1 MRLVLSALSA
11 PTSTR
16 NLVVVRAGDN
26 SLHPGWLSG
35 DVPRNWDL
43 IVSYYGSDP
52 HKFRDANSRRI
63 DHKGGKWDGLYQ
75 LFTEHSDLLSDYDRI
90 WLPDDDIAATTAAIN
105 RTFDAMVDYDVDLLQ
120 PSLTPN
126 SYVSWYHTLANRLYR
141 FRYTNLVEVMV
152 PCLTSRHLAKVLP
165 LLRANMS
172 GIGLD
177 FIWCRLFADPRR
189 RAGILDEVSV
199 HHTRPIG
206 TALASKMRTLN
217 RSAGDDLAEIR
228 RLFPTLS
235 AEPYKEMAPYE
246 AVDLDGAIVSGRLRL
261 ALGVLR
267 GLSKS
272 DLATSPSGERSIQR
286 KKWISAR
293 RTLRYGANLG
303 PLELRAD

>member
-1 MRLVLSALSA
+1 MSAFSA

-16 NLVVVRAGDN
+16 NLVVVRAGDK

-52 HKFRDANSRRI
+52 DIFRDANSRRI
-63 DHKGGKWDGLYQ
+63 DHRGGKWDGLYQ
-75 LFTEHSDLLSDYDRI
+75 LFAEHGHLLSEYDRI
-90 WLPDDDIAATTAAIN
+90 WLPDDDISATAASIN
-105 RTFDAMVDYDVDLLQ
+105 RIFDAMAEYKVDLLQ

-126 SYVSWYHTLANRLYR
+126 SYVSWYHTLTNRLYR

-152 PCLTSRHLAKVLP
+152 PCLTARHLSKVLP

-177 FIWCRLFADPRR
+177 FIWCRLFPDPKW

-206 TALASKMRTLN
+206 SALATKMRAMN
-217 RSAGDDLAEIR
+217 RSAADDLAEIR
-228 RLFPTLS
+228 RLFPSLS
-235 AEPYKEMAPYE
+235 AAPYKEMNPY
-246 AVDLDGAIVSGRLRL
+246 AAIDLAGNTVTGQLRL

-267 GLSKS
+267 GLDKS
-272 DLATSPSGERSIQR
+272 ELALSPNGKHAIQR

-303 PLELRAD
+303 PLELRAGQ

>member
-1 MRLVLSALSA
+1 MSAFSA

-35 DVPRNWDL
+35 EVPRNWDL

-52 HKFRDANSRRI
+52 DKFRDQASRRI
-63 DHKGGKWDGLYQ
+63 DHKGGKWDGLHQ
-75 LFTEHSDLLSDYDRI
+75 LFTEHSHLLTEYDRI
-90 WLPDDDIAATTAAIN
+90 WLPDDDIAATTPAIN
-105 RTFDAMVDYDVDLLQ
+105 RIFDAMVDYDVDLLQ
-120 PSLTPN
+120 PSLTPD

-165 LLRANMS
+165 LLNANMS

-199 HHTRPIG
+199 RHTRPIG
-206 TALASKMRTLN
+206 TVLAAKMRTVN
-217 RSAGDDLAEIR
+217 RTASDDLAEIR

-235 AEPYKEMAPYE
+235 AEPYKEMNPYE
-246 AVDLDGAIVSGRLRL
+246 AIDLRGATVSGRVRL

-267 GLSKS
+267 GLSNSELAKS
-272 DLATSPSGERSIQR
+272 PNGERRIKR

-293 RTLRYGANLG
+293 RTLRHGANLG
-303 PLELRAD
+303 PLEPRAD